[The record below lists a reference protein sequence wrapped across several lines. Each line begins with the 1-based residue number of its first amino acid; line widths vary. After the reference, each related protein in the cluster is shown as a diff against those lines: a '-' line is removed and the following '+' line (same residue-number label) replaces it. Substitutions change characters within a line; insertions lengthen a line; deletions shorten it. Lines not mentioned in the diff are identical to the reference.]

1 MSTLTHV
8 QVQCSVPVL
17 DQTLRLFSAS
27 VQCVLTDVFF
37 EHTIRA
43 MCSGNHFCCAT
54 IFAGISLGRSFE
66 LQKVQMQ
73 PAAFWQLVAFVDI
86 VLTQQMCIFFVKL
99 SSFVCV
105 CTLCVPQ
112 SRSALF
118 SMRL

>member
-1 MSTLTHV
+1 
-8 QVQCSVPVL
+8 
-17 DQTLRLFSAS
+17 
-27 VQCVLTDVFF
+27 
-37 EHTIRA
+37 
-43 MCSGNHFCCAT
+43 
-54 IFAGISLGRSFE
+54 
-66 LQKVQMQ
+66 MQ

-118 SMRL
+118 SMRLQLLVFCFVCAVICSHV